1 MSEAPPTFRAP
12 VNIDSPEV
20 KDTLQSQQN
29 AIQDGVLFRT
39 FSCISTVDPQVTHM
53 PVFFSRVHATLQPSV
68 RLSVCLSVR
77 LLNRPS
83 VTLCFLLLLPSH
95 MTSTPAHPSTT
106 YTTMYTDLRVF
117 FVFFFFRN

>member
-53 PVFFSRVHATLQPSV
+53 PVFF
-68 RLSVCLSVR
+68 
-77 LLNRPS
+77 
-83 VTLCFLLLLPSH
+83 
-95 MTSTPAHPSTT
+95 
-106 YTTMYTDLRVF
+106 
-117 FVFFFFRN
+117 

>member
-53 PVFFSRVHATLQPSV
+53 PVFFLVACTRLYNLLSV
-68 RLSVCLSVR
+68 CRSVCLSV
-77 LLNRPS
+77 
-83 VTLCFLLLLPSH
+83 C
-95 MTSTPAHPSTT
+95 
-106 YTTMYTDLRVF
+106 
-117 FVFFFFRN
+117 